1 VFRALPEQ
9 QVSTSLWHM
18 IASAG
23 PFPQAIML
31 LLVVASVLS
40 WTVIFSK
47 WKIFKEARLHNTN
60 FLKAFRKSDQLP
72 VVAAAVQQF
81 PLSPLVALFEFGYE
95 EVDRQVK
102 LRGTVTSQPALERAL
117 QLGISE
123 ELTKLERNMNW
134 LATAAAVAP
143 FVGLLGTV
151 WGIIDAFQAL
161 GNAGSA
167 SLRAVAPGI
176 SEALFTTALGLFAAI
191 PAAVAY
197 NYFSHALREM
207 GARMDDFT
215 LEFLNLAERSHGE

>member
-1 VFRALPEQ
+1 LPEQ
-9 QVSTSLWHM
+9 VTTSLWHM

-23 PFPQAIML
+23 PFPMSIMI
-31 LLVVASVLS
+31 LLVIASILS

-47 WKIFKEARLHNTN
+47 WKIFKQARQHNGN
-60 FLKAFRKSDQLP
+60 FLKAFRKADQLP
-72 VVAAAVQQF
+72 ILAAAVQQF
-81 PLSPLVALFEFGYE
+81 PLAPLVAMFEFGYE

-102 LRGTVTSQPALERAL
+102 ARGTVTNKLALERAL

-123 ELTKLERNMNW
+123 ELVKLERNMNW

-151 WGIIDAFQAL
+151 WGIIDAFLAL

-167 SLRAVAPGI
+167 SLRAVGPGI
-176 SEALFTTALGLFAAI
+176 AEALFTTALGLFAAI

-197 NYFSHALREM
+197 NYFSHNLREM
-207 GARMDDFT
+207 GARMDDFS
-215 LEFLNLAERSHGE
+215 LEFLNLTERFYGD